1 MNTVPDE
8 IRVPGAAEGAEE
20 SPNVPVEFQP
30 ESGAIGPH
38 EAAPEADDGTEPGD
52 DL

>member
-1 MNTVPDE
+1 MSTVPGE
-8 IRVPGAAEGAEE
+8 IRVPGASEGGAE
-20 SPNVPVEFQP
+20 SPDVPVEFQP

-38 EAAPEADDGTEPGD
+38 EAAAADDDGTEPGD

>member
-1 MNTVPDE
+1 MSTVPGE
-8 IRVPGAAEGAEE
+8 IRVPGAAEGGGE
-20 SPNVPVEFQP
+20 SPEVPVEFQP

-38 EAAPEADDGTEPGD
+38 EAAPDGDDGTEPGD

>member
-1 MNTVPDE
+1 MNTVPGE
-8 IRVPGAAEGAEE
+8 IRVPGAAEGEE

-30 ESGAIGPH
+30 ESGAVAH
-38 EAAPEADDGTEPGD
+38 DAAPDEDDGTEPGD